1 MLRHA
6 LAAVVLSSLTWV
18 AADAATLTVRQ
29 DGTGDYATLGAALGA
44 AAGGDVILVGPG
56 TYSEYLTVSVS
67 VAFEAEGGAA
77 VTFLDGLNTQRLFVV
92 QGSCTV
98 SFRGFTFTRAGADE
112 GAALLVWQ
120 QAHVVVD
127 DCVFADNRAQGSNAV
142 HARHPN
148 TSLRLRKC
156 DFVGNRA
163 EVHSGA
169 LSASMGASL
178 YVEDCLFLE
187 NKSDTGHGAMNAQSA
202 YVEIQ
207 RCLFLRNTGGSVG
220 ALTLEYCSGIVSENT
235 FHANS
240 GSGGTVRLSD
250 YTFFTRNII
259 SGELRGYGLQTV
271 AYTSHT
277 CNLYYGNHAGA
288 VSQPL
293 GAGELVADPL
303 YCDVATD
310 NLELCSGSPALAED
324 GGCGVRGAFGE
335 GCTCGPIGTE
345 GSSWGRLKCSF
356 R

>member
-1 MLRHA
+1 M
-6 LAAVVLSSLTWV
+6 LTWA

-29 DGTGDYATLGAALGA
+29 DGTGDYSTIGAALAA

-56 TYSEYLTVSVS
+56 TYSEYLTVTRSVD
-67 VAFEAEGGAA
+67 FEGEGGAA
-77 VTFLDGLNTQRLFVV
+77 VTLLDGLNAQRLFVV
-92 QGSCTV
+92 QGAVQV

-120 QAHVVVD
+120 QARVVVE
-127 DCVFADNRAQGSNAV
+127 DCVFADNRAMGSNAV

-148 TSLRLRKC
+148 TSLRLSKC

-178 YVEDCLFLE
+178 YVEDCLFQE
-187 NKSDTGHGAMNAQSA
+187 NKSNTGHGAMNAQSA
-202 YVEIQ
+202 HVEIQ

-220 ALTLEYCSGIVSENT
+220 ALTLEYCNGIVSENT

-250 YTFFTRNII
+250 YTLFTHNII
-259 SGELRGYGLQTV
+259 SGELRGFGLQTV

-277 CNLYYGNHAGA
+277 CNLYHDNHAGA

-293 GAGELVADPL
+293 GAGEVVADPL
-303 YCDVATD
+303 YCDAAAD
-310 NLELCSGSPALAED
+310 NLQLCSGSPALIED
-324 GGCGVRGAFGE
+324 GGCGARGAFGE

-345 GSSWGRLKCSF
+345 GASWGRLKCTF